1 VLYLLTFVLTMRVNV
16 PLNDA
21 LKAAGDPDQI
31 DVAAARSSFD
41 EDRWARFN
49 VVRAV
54 ASTVALGC
62 LAWALVEF
70 GRM

>member
-1 VLYLLTFVLTMRVNV
+1 V

-21 LKAAGDPDQI
+21 LEAAGYPDEI
-31 DVAAARSSFD
+31 DVAAARARFD

-62 LAWALVEF
+62 LA
-70 GRM
+70 